1 MDNIIRW
8 TGRTLAAVVLT
19 FGVACGHPSTT
30 CTKNSD
36 CAGNLVCT
44 NGACVD
50 PCLSLNPADTT
61 PTLCSQS
68 GTVGAKITFVNNCT
82 TLTVKLIWIDYQ
94 CVEKPYPT
102 LAPGQSVVVDS
113 YVTHPWRIRDSANG
127 KLLKEVPPRTNGTP
141 STVTVP

>member
-1 MDNIIRW
+1 MLMSPETRPVRSLSSFATLLTDYASACAQRADHGFAYAGPARGRLKGGIAVMDNIIRW

-50 PCLSLNPADTT
+50 PCLSLNPADTP

-68 GTVGAKITFVNNCT
+68 GTVGAKITFVN
-82 TLTVKLIWIDYQ
+82 
-94 CVEKPYPT
+94 
-102 LAPGQSVVVDS
+102 
-113 YVTHPWRIRDSANG
+113 
-127 KLLKEVPPRTNGTP
+127 
-141 STVTVP
+141 